1 MGINSKNNMMDIDIF
16 EIDNSNFENSK
27 LKNKYIR
34 ESTEEWIGYADA
46 SVTAKEEIIHILEEN
61 DFLFDYD
68 AIVFASGCVDG
79 EVTLEELLECPQS
92 VIFGF
97 CIRRGIVV
105 KTGSFNEL
113 LDGNTNY
120 EFLLRVAE
128 AGNMYVVSC
137 KADKEPVLD
146 ARTLAY
152 IVRKY
157 MVLLKTRG
165 VLDEVFMQ
173 FVKLAE
179 NYNVLDTFNLCLK
192 DFLADSVEYTKLV
205 ENTAPFL
212 ILVGDNTCA
221 GVLAGFSR
229 DLADELVALGQAVI
243 STDERYGDYDHVST
257 QTLLEQNYKAI
268 IGMQAKAL
276 ESDAFKE
283 MKGKKVQFWFDDP
296 TFFVPFFKN
305 NSKETYV
312 LCQDANYAEYI
323 RKYYDIPNAM
333 HFPPGGRIVDNLP
346 TEKIYDLVFVGSYE
360 PIIESPFEDAG
371 KREFY
376 EYMLKCQDATFEQGM
391 LEFYK
396 EKGIVFDAE
405 EMVQQLFEWK
415 DVCLA
420 VKNRERHNVIEKILS
435 AGIQLHVFSEN
446 WELYQGIGK
455 EHLIIHPTVYEEEP
469 FKVWAQAK
477 IGLNIMR
484 GHKAGMTERIA
495 NIMLCG
501 TCCLSDETIYLTEHF
516 TDGEDIVLY
525 KRTDLDELP
534 KKIKYLLEHDDKRE
548 EIARNGQEK
557 AKKEHNWR
565 KRAED
570 LLGLLNA

>member
-1 MGINSKNNMMDIDIF
+1 MMDINIF

-34 ESTEEWIGYADA
+34 ESTKEWIGYADA
-46 SVTAKEEIIHILEEN
+46 SVTSKEEIIQILEEN
-61 DFLFDYD
+61 DFLSDYD
-68 AIVFASGCVDG
+68 AIVFASNCVDG
-79 EVTLEELLECPQS
+79 EAGVMELLACPQN

-97 CIRRGIVV
+97 CVRRDILV

-128 AGNMYVVSC
+128 IGNVYVVSC
-137 KADKEPVLD
+137 DAAKEPFFD
-146 ARTLAY
+146 ARTMAY
-152 IVRKY
+152 IVRRY
-157 MVLLKTRG
+157 MVFLKTIG
-165 VLDEVFMQ
+165 MLDEVFLQYIKM
-173 FVKLAE
+173 AG
-179 NYNVLDTFNLCLK
+179 YHNVSGEFNTWMNE
-192 DFLADSVEYTKLV
+192 FLADSLEYTNLV
-205 ENTAPFL
+205 EDTAPFL
-212 ILVGDNTCA
+212 VLVGDNTCA

-229 DLADELVALGQAVI
+229 DLADELAALGQAVI
-243 STDERYGDYDHVST
+243 STDGRYGDYEHIST
-257 QTLLEQNYKAI
+257 QVLLEQNYKAI

-276 ESDAFKE
+276 ESDVFNE

-305 NSKETYV
+305 HSKETYV

-323 RKYYDIPNAM
+323 RKHYDIPNAM
-333 HFPPGGRIVDNLP
+333 HFPPGGRIVDNIP

-360 PIIESPFEDAG
+360 PVIEKPFEDTA
-371 KREFY
+371 KREYY
-376 EYMLKCQDATFEQGM
+376 EYMLKHPNDTFEQGM
-391 LEFYK
+391 LALNE
-396 EKGIVFDAE
+396 EKGIGCGTE
-405 EMVQQLFEWK
+405 EMVQLLFEWK

-455 EHLIIHPTVYEEEP
+455 EYLIIHPTVYDEEP

-501 TCCLSDETIYLTEHF
+501 TCCLSDETTYLTEYF

-548 EIARNGQEK
+548 EIARNGQKK
-557 AKKEHNWR
+557 ARKEHVWR

-570 LLGLLNA
+570 LLELLNTKE

>member
-34 ESTEEWIGYADA
+34 ESMEEWIGYADV
-46 SVTAKEEIIHILEEN
+46 SVTAKEEIIHILKEN
-61 DFLFDYD
+61 DFLYDYD
-68 AIVFASGCVDG
+68 AIVFASDCVDG

-229 DLADELVALGQAVI
+229 DLADELVVLGQAVI
-243 STDERYGDYDHVST
+243 STDGRYGDYDHVST

-296 TFFVPFFKN
+296 TFFVPFFKDH
-305 NSKETYV
+305 SRDTYV

-323 RKYYDIPNAM
+323 RKHYDIPNAM

-376 EYMLKCQDATFEQGM
+376 EYMLKRQDATFEQGM

-455 EHLIIHPTVYEEEP
+455 EYLIIHPTVYEEEP